1 MEQILQLTRVVLTL
15 FNGSYIGKRN
25 TGIGVVATNLARSFC
40 SDSVRILDPL
50 NTEEKGSI
58 DIPSD
63 LSPENGLQ
71 GHIKRLYW
79 LQTCAPSYV
88 RREGAEFLLSPLP
101 EAPLFSSI
109 RSVVLAHDLLPLRYP
124 KPNFLLA
131 YYSFYI
137 PMVLHQAELVLCNS
151 EATAREL
158 NTVLKVPIS
167 KLVTIKLGFDAKY
180 LYPKPITKKDYFLIV
195 GRHNPHKNLAR
206 VLKAFSLFKIKSYKL
221 LIIGP
226 SDPRYTPR
234 LKKIA
239 NELGISSKCI
249 WKDWVSEEER
259 LLLLNQCRGLII
271 ASLWEGFGLPALEA
285 MACGTPVIASNRGAL
300 PEIVG
305 ETALMIDP
313 LNYRSILNA
322 MTETCQNIDFQ
333 KSASVNG
340 PIQASGFNW
349 NTTAKQIE
357 QLLLDIC

>member
-1 MEQILQLTRVVLTL
+1 MVLTL

-25 TGIGVVATNLARSFC
+25 TGIGVVAANLARSFC
-40 SDSVRILDPL
+40 SDSVGLLDPL
-50 NTEEKGSI
+50 NTGQKGCI

-63 LSPENGLQ
+63 LSPENGLK

-79 LQTCAPSYV
+79 LQRCAPSYV

-109 RSVVLAHDLLPLRYP
+109 RTIVLAHDLLPFRYP

-137 PMVLHQAELVLCNS
+137 PLVLHQAELVLCNS

-158 NTVLKVPIS
+158 NTFLKVPIS
-167 KLVTIKLGFDAKY
+167 KLVTIKLGFDDKY
-180 LYPKPITKKDYFLIV
+180 LYPMPIPKKDYFLII

-221 LIIGP
+221 VIVGP
-226 SDPRYTPR
+226 SDPRYTQR

-239 NELGISSKCI
+239 YELGISGKCI
-249 WKDWVSEEER
+249 WKDWISEEDR

-285 MACGTPVIASNRGAL
+285 MACGTPVIASKRGAL
-300 PEIVG
+300 PEVVG

-313 LNYRSILNA
+313 FNYQSILQA
-322 MTETCQNIDFQ
+322 MNETCTNIQFQ
-333 KSASVNG
+333 KSARIDG
-340 PIQASGFNW
+340 PIKASGFNW

-357 QLLLDIC
+357 QLLLDMC